1 MSVMKKKQVDLRNE
15 IGQDYTITLTDAE
28 WIRLIDGECD
38 DSGLLKCCA
47 NCSELRDSIISIV
60 RDGRNT
66 PIYNWKL
73 KELMKHIKWV
83 YDGHDLSPTL
93 KKVCEQIGFDPKTAK
108 HESGSKY
115 DR

>member
-1 MSVMKKKQVDLRNE
+1 MKNKQVDLRNE
-15 IGQDYTITLTDAE
+15 IGQDYTITLTDGE

-38 DSGLLKCCA
+38 DSELSKCCA
-47 NCSELRDSIISIV
+47 NISELRDTLVSIV
-60 RDGRNT
+60 RDGRNN

-73 KELMKHIKWV
+73 KELMKHLKWV
-83 YDGHDLSPTL
+83 HDGHEFTNMPVLR
-93 KKVCEQIGFDPKTAK
+93 KICQQIGFDPKTAK